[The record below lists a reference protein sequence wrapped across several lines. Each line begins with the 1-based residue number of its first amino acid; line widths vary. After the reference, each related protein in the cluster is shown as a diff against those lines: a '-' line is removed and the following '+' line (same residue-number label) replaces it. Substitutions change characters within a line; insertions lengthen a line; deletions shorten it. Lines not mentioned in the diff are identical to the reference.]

1 MKNLLIV
8 ALAGIA
14 AIASAIAFN
23 EYLEISRLQRVISAD
38 TALHSVVRRISPLAL
53 SRAKEKQSEPTIAPT
68 VLPAKANSV
77 AQAGLT
83 VVAPQPTPGV
93 ERLAKILDN
102 PEAFRHDAALLA
114 AQMRRRYGM
123 LLKQLGLS
131 AEDCDRFI
139 ALQTDRSLVEVDV
152 AIAQIKA
159 GDPTSAELDVRT
171 RTVVVENAAIDQQ
184 IANLLGPNGYSQ
196 YQAYNQTAGESE
208 VVSQAQ
214 QMLSYSAVG
223 LTDEQVNR
231 LCAAMAAENV
241 DHLNERVLVDVQSA
255 VTPEQFETLKQLWQ
269 EQELSHDQD
278 VVQSQAVQNLV
289 VKEAL
294 LHKP

>member
-1 MKNLLIV
+1 MKNILIAV
-8 ALAGIA
+8 LAGIA
-14 AIASAIAFN
+14 VIAVAIAFN
-23 EYLEISRLQRVISAD
+23 EKLELSRLQGLNNVDTVVHRASRSGSAKVE
-38 TALHSVVRRISPLAL
+38 H
-53 SRAKEKQSEPTIAPT
+53 EQSDPT
-68 VLPAKANSV
+68 VIPTVSPAKLNNL
-77 AQAGLT
+77 AQVDRT
-83 VVAPQPTPGV
+83 VNAPQPTPGV

-102 PEAFRHDAALLA
+102 PEAFRHEAALLS

-131 AEDCDRFI
+131 AEDCDKFI

-159 GDPTSAELDVRT
+159 GDPTSADLDIRT

-196 YQAYNQTAGESE
+196 YRAYNQTAGESE
-208 VVSQAQ
+208 VISQAQ

-223 LTDEQVNR
+223 LTDDQVNR
-231 LCAAMAAENV
+231 LCAAMAAEHV

-255 VTPEQFETLKQLWQ
+255 VTPEQFETLKRLWQ

-278 VVQSQAVQNLV
+278 VAQSKAVQNLV
-289 VKEAL
+289 VEEAL
-294 LHKP
+294 PHKP